1 MRQYE
6 DKTLGKRRLG
16 DPILSG
22 MVEDAIDIPRKLI
35 NDGKLSRQSSGTRSG
50 YALDAYMD
58 RLLDIADRIKN
69 FTPKSRGVDRDA
81 RFEVTRTRALGAV
94 WGVYQWMQDNAD
106 LFEAMGTTSE
116 TNKERWERLNAR
128 ISLVGYWDEYLIHA
142 EGDNEDEE
150 VNVHTS

>member
-22 MVEDAIDIPRKLI
+22 MVNDALDIPRKLI
-35 NDGKLSRQSSGTRSG
+35 NDGNLSRQALGQRSG
-50 YALDAYMD
+50 YPLDAYMD
-58 RLLDIADRIKN
+58 SVLDIADRVKN

-81 RFEVTRTRALGAV
+81 RFEVTRTRALNAV

-116 TNKERWERLNAR
+116 TNAERWARFNAG
-128 ISLVGYWDEYLIHA
+128 ISLIGYDDWLKHESSD
-142 EGDNEDEE
+142 DDDDKE
-150 VNVHTS
+150 VND